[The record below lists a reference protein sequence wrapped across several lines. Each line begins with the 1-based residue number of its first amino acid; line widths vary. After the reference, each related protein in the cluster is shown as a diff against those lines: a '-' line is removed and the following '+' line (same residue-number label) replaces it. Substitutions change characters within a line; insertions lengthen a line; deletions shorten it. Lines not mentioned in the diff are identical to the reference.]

1 MIVIVKKD
9 LKKIVTKHRFQYID
23 AKIVTKHQFQ
33 YIDAKIVTK
42 TSISIHCCKNRDKT
56 SISIHCCKNEKTVIF
71 HVNLNIEKKYKLKKI
86 IKGYPYEFHYKNIK
100 PNSLTLNLI
109 EMMKNST
116 IFLGTKKF
124 TPRKNEKNTFF
135 ATKQS
140 PKRLKTCVKKHQLVI
155 KN

>member
-71 HVNLNIEKKYKLKKI
+71 HENLNIEKKYKLKNI
-86 IKGYPYEFHYKNIK
+86 IRGYPYEFH
-100 PNSLTLNLI
+100 
-109 EMMKNST
+109 
-116 IFLGTKKF
+116 
-124 TPRKNEKNTFF
+124 
-135 ATKQS
+135 
-140 PKRLKTCVKKHQLVI
+140 
-155 KN
+155 

>member
-1 MIVIVKKD
+1 MIVIVKKY
-9 LKKIVTKHRFQYID
+9 LKNRD
-23 AKIVTKHQFQ
+23 
-33 YIDAKIVTK
+33 K
-42 TSISIHCCKNRDKT
+42 TSISIHCYDFRDKT
-56 SISIHCCKNEKTVIF
+56 SISIHCCKNCNKTSISIHCCKNCNKTSISIHCHKNEKTVIF
-71 HVNLNIEKKYKLKKI
+71 HENLNIEKKYKLKKI